1 MKNNPIPSRVRSSAR
16 LAVTA
21 LVLLLG
27 TRFLKAS
34 SAEEL
39 YQRGKEAFNQ
49 PDYLLAVE
57 HLVVF
62 REVTAGSLDAETVK
76 AVEAA
81 ITYSEQQL
89 RTALSTKEALD
100 KYGSVLTIVTDGKVD
115 DPRAPART
123 KKVSL
128 PKTPAGV
135 KPTLPDKAG
144 GRPKQAAAVGRLRPV
159 PTKPVVVPAPAPAE
173 AEPKPDT
180 DLAAENQRLRFKL
193 ELHRKQLERLQD
205 ACARMAAD
213 LAEGRPDT
221 AKPPE
226 APSPRNP

>member
-1 MKNNPIPSRVRSSAR
+1 MNRNPIPSRVKSSAS

-21 LVLLLG
+21 LGLLLN
-27 TRFLKAS
+27 TRFLGAS

-39 YQRGKEAFNQ
+39 YQRGKEAFNK
-49 PDYLLAVE
+49 PDYLVAVE
-57 HLVVF
+57 NLFAF
-62 REVTAGSLDAETVK
+62 REAAAANLDAET
-76 AVEAA
+76 ANAIEAA
-81 ITYSEQQL
+81 LAYSEQQL
-89 RTALSTKEALD
+89 RTALATRESLE
-100 KYGSVLTIVTDGKVD
+100 KYGSVLTIVTEGKVD
-115 DPRAPART
+115 DPQAPART

-128 PKTPAGV
+128 PKAPTGA

-159 PTKPVVVPAPAPAE
+159 PAKPVVVPAPAPAE

-180 DLAAENQRLRFKL
+180 DPAAENQRLRFKL
-193 ELHRKQLERLQD
+193 EQHRRQLERLQD

-213 LAEGRPDT
+213 LAEGQPDT
-221 AKPPE
+221 AKPPV